1 MNDQRMARWLGPLAL
16 GFLVCVVLGFFVL
29 SSTSSPDQNASSA
42 TVVNYYATHST
53 RELATIYVIGV
64 GLALL
69 AFFVSGLR
77 IALRAASGGHSWL
90 PTTAFVGG
98 LLYIFGFAV
107 EGLIHLA
114 LVEAGYNHRADIAS
128 TVNFISNNSQVP
140 VFLGLTVM
148 ALATGICILAGS
160 TLPAWLG
167 WLSIVVG
174 VVTAAGPVGFFG
186 FLASPIWM
194 TILGFTVAHRATA
207 QQSVAASDAESAP
220 DSAARGHRR
229 LIPRH

>member
-16 GFLVCVVLGFFVL
+16 GFLVCVALGFFVL
-29 SSTSSPDQNASSA
+29 GSTSSPDQNASPSTIVSYYSA
-42 TVVNYYATHST
+42 HYA

-64 GLALL
+64 GLGLL
-69 AFFVSGLR
+69 TFFVSGLR

-98 LLYIFGFAV
+98 LLYIGGFAID
-107 EGLIHLA
+107 GLIHFA
-114 LVEAGYNHRADIAS
+114 LLEAGYNHRADVAN
-128 TVNFISNNSQVP
+128 TVNFISNFSQVP

-174 VVTAAGPVGFFG
+174 AVTLAGDAGFFG
-186 FLASPIWM
+186 FIASPIWM
-194 TILGFTVAHRATA
+194 TILGFTIAHRATA
-207 QQSVAASDAESAP
+207 ERTALAGEAEAAP
-220 DSAARGHRR
+220 VTARAHRR
-229 LIPRH
+229 LIPKH

>member
-29 SSTSSPDQNASSA
+29 SSTNSPDQNASPA
-42 TVVNYYATHST
+42 AIVNYYATHST
-53 RELATIYVIGV
+53 REMATIYVIGV
-64 GLALL
+64 GLGLL

-77 IALRAASGGHSWL
+77 IALRAASSGHSWL

-98 LLYIFGFAV
+98 LLYIGGFAI
-107 EGLIHLA
+107 EGLIHFA
-114 LVEAGYNHRADIAS
+114 LIEAGYNHRADIAN
-128 TVNFISNNSQVP
+128 TLNFMSNNSP
-140 VFLGLTVM
+140 VVIFLGLTVM

-174 VVTAAGPVGFFG
+174 LVTVAGPVGFFG

-194 TILGFTVAHRATA
+194 TILGFTVGHQAPALQSAPATET
-207 QQSVAASDAESAP
+207 DSAP
-220 DSAARGHRR
+220 DSTRGHRR
-229 LIPRH
+229 LIPKH

>member
-1 MNDQRMARWLGPLAL
+1 MNDQRMVRWLGPLGL

-29 SSTSSPDQNASSA
+29 SSSSSPDQNASPSA
-42 TVVNYYATHST
+42 IVSYYSTHYA

-64 GLALL
+64 GLGLL

-98 LLYIFGFAV
+98 LLYIGGFALD
-107 EGLIHLA
+107 GLIHFA
-114 LVEAGYNHRADIAS
+114 LLEAGYNHRPDVAN
-128 TVNFISNNSQVP
+128 TVNFISNFSQVP

-174 VVTAAGPVGFFG
+174 LVTVAGPVGFFG

-194 TILGFTVAHRATA
+194 TILGFTIAHRATA
-207 QQSVAASDAESAP
+207 ER
-220 DSAARGHRR
+220 SAAAGDVEAAPGTARVHRR

>member
-29 SSTSSPDQNASSA
+29 SSTSSPDQNASPA
-42 TVVNYYATHST
+42 TIVNYYSTHST
-53 RELATIYVIGV
+53 REMATIYVIGV
-64 GLALL
+64 GLGLL

-98 LLYIFGFAV
+98 LLYIGGFAID
-107 EGLIHLA
+107 GLIHFA
-114 LVEAGYNHRADIAS
+114 LVEAGYNHRSDIAN
-128 TVNFISNNSQVP
+128 TLNFLSNNSPVP
-140 VFLGLTVM
+140 IFLGLTVM

-174 VVTAAGPVGFFG
+174 LVTVAGPVGFFG

-194 TILGFTVAHRATA
+194 TILGFTVGHRALA
-207 QQSVAASDAESAP
+207 PLSASASEAGPAP
-220 DSAARGHRR
+220 DSTRGHRR
-229 LIPRH
+229 LIPKH